1 MLTVKSLAGA
11 KLKALDAAG
20 KGLAVIATL
29 DEIDKDGD
37 VILTGAF
44 GEQTVKV
51 VPAHDWMHVPLGK
64 AVIRESGNEAVAEFA
79 LNLDIQAAK
88 DWHSSLKQDLADPP
102 SIQEWSFGFT
112 VKDQEMGQFDGQ
124 DVRFLKELD
133 VHEISPVM
141 LGAGVNTRTLAIKS
155 GEDRPSMKLADQIA
169 DVLLE
174 VKVVIDR
181 CEAIQEVRAKDG
193 RDLSPD
199 RYDDLAAMQK
209 ALGDLDRVQTA
220 LTEAIKNGGPIA
232 RVDFV
237 DGSRLLSQHVA
248 TLHRLKG
255 NKHGTW
261 ITYSLCSHNR
271 HSKRFVW
278 NRYK

>member
-11 KLKALDAAG
+11 KLKALDADG

-29 DEIDKDGD
+29 GVIDKDGD
-37 VILTGAF
+37 VILAGAF

-112 VKDQEMGQFDGQ
+112 VKEQELGQFDGQ

-141 LGAGVNTRTLAIKS
+141 LGAGINTRTLAIKS
-155 GEDRPSMKLADQIA
+155 EGRASMKLVEQIA
-169 DVLLE
+169 GVLLG
-174 VKVVIDR
+174 VKAVTER
-181 CEAIQEVRAKDG
+181 CEAIKDVRAKDG

-199 RYDDLAAMQK
+199 RYDDLGNLQK
-209 ALGDLDRVQTA
+209 ELGILGRELGRAQTA
-220 LTEAIKNGGPIA
+220 LAEAIKNGIPLSQA
-232 RVDFV
+232 DFAK
-237 DGSRLLSQHVA
+237 GGELLSRHVA

-255 NKHGTW
+255 NK
-261 ITYSLCSHNR
+261 I
-271 HSKRFVW
+271 
-278 NRYK
+278 